1 MKTFKFYLF
10 VLFSIFLMSCETQTQ
25 PKEELKNNGPTLES
39 RICGT
44 WNSAYYIP
52 LNYLDEN
59 SRKENKG
66 EKIVIDTIG
75 NNIIYQKYNNETGEL
90 LCDCKGAFLQ
100 TTYKENLNIYT
111 GIISLCDSIKMSFVI
126 KQDTLETL
134 LESISNEDITGQ
146 PIYGFIK
153 ELY

>member
-1 MKTFKFYLF
+1 MKTIKFFTIILLSFLLF
-10 VLFSIFLMSCETQTQ
+10 SCETIENNK
-25 PKEELKNNGPTLES
+25 KESKNNGPTLES

-52 LNYLDEN
+52 VDHINADLI
-59 SRKENKG
+59 KEKKG
-66 EKIVIDTIG
+66 EKIIIDTIG
-75 NNIIYQKYNNETGEL
+75 NNIIYQQYNSETGEL
-90 LCDCKGAFLQ
+90 SCDYKGAFLK

-111 GIISLCDSIKMSFVI
+111 GIMCLCDSIKMSFVI

-134 LESISNEDITGQ
+134 LESINDEDIIGQ

-153 ELY
+153 ELH